1 MPMLLVALTGNIASG
16 KSEVARIFADL
27 GATVI
32 DADELSRDVVR
43 PGTPALAEIVR
54 RWGNRV
60 LHADGSLDR
69 AALRA
74 IVFADPRE
82 RTALDSI
89 VHPEVR
95 KLRDA
100 LVSAARAR
108 GDEVVIAA
116 IPLLFEA
123 GMQHEFDR
131 VVLVDAPEDVRLHRL
146 LRRSG
151 MDEAEARRIMGAQLP
166 SAAKRLGSDIVIEN
180 NSTLEALRE
189 SAKRAWSQL
198 SSESVL

>member
-1 MPMLLVALTGNIASG
+1 MLLVALTGNIASG

-74 IVFADPRE
+74 IVFADPQE
-82 RTALDSI
+82 RTALDRI

-95 KLRDA
+95 KQRDV
-100 LVSAARAR
+100 LVSEARTR
-108 GDEVVIAA
+108 GDAVVIAA

-123 GMQHEFDR
+123 GMQHEFNR
-131 VVLVDAPEDVRLHRL
+131 VVLVDAPEDVRLRRL
-146 LRRSG
+146 LWRSG
-151 MDEAEARRIMGAQLP
+151 MEEAEARRIMDAQLP
-166 SAAKRLGSDIVIEN
+166 SSAKRLGSDIVIEN
-180 NSTLEALRE
+180 NSSLDALRKSVE
-189 SAKRAWSQL
+189 RAWAQL
-198 SSESVL
+198 ISELVL